1 MDIEDIQSPRDY
13 LIYSK
18 NEVHP
23 YSPAIGK
30 LLDLSTSYVYDAE
43 KAYAEGKIN
52 AVWSRATGWEIPLI
66 YASDIIPVAY
76 SEMGRLS
83 DIESVTIAEDYY
95 QFPQETCSMVKCTV
109 GQWHKR
115 RGSGIKKII
124 GASVA
129 CEPYNLAWE
138 LMRSEGYDV
147 HSIDVVY
154 RAPGV
159 KGERLE
165 QLVKFLIEQI
175 HETAE
180 WLTGSR
186 EINEEKLKIEIQR
199 KNRLISKVRRI
210 LELRIK
216 NPYYM
221 RSLPSIYLLTGLNTY
236 FGKPVEYEA
245 MLDELIRELETAPVD
260 KSDLNKVIP
269 LVWVGSAGQEFG
281 IYEAIDQSGGAL
293 LGFRGYPFNNYDETL
308 PPVEALA
315 RHVLGNQDAGAS
327 IYVQKVI
334 EQELKKVKARGLVL
348 YGYLGC
354 SYGSV
359 AREMWRDY
367 FHKKGY
373 PSINIE
379 GTFQVGPPTGQI
391 LTRIRAFVE
400 MLA

>member
-1 MDIEDIQSPRDY
+1 MEIEDIQNPRDY

-18 NEVHP
+18 NVVHS
-23 YSPAIGK
+23 YSKAIGK
-30 LLDLSTSYVYDAE
+30 LLDLSTSYVHDAE
-43 KAYAEGKIN
+43 KAHEEGKIT
-52 AVWSRATGWEIPLI
+52 AVWSRATGWEIPLT
-66 YASDIIPVAY
+66 YASGIIPMAY

-83 DIESVTIAEDYY
+83 DLESVTIAEDYY

-115 RGSGIKKII
+115 RDSTIKRII

-138 LMRSEGYDV
+138 LMRKEGFDV

-165 QLVKFLIEQI
+165 QLVQFLIEQI
-175 HETAE
+175 HDTAE
-180 WLTGSR
+180 WLTGKR
-186 EINEEKLKIEIQR
+186 EIDEEKLKIEIQR
-199 KNRLISKVRRI
+199 KNRLIAKIRKI
-210 LELRIK
+210 LDLRIK
-216 NPYYM
+216 NPFYM

-236 FGKPVEYEA
+236 FGKPEEYEA
-245 MLDELIRELETAPVD
+245 VVDLLIEELENAPVN
-260 KSDLNKVIP
+260 KGDLERVIP

-281 IYEAIDQSGGAL
+281 IYEAIDQANGAL
-293 LGFRGYPFNNYDETL
+293 LGFRNFPFNTYQEDI
-308 PPVEALA
+308 PPIEALA
-315 RHVLGNQDAGAS
+315 RHVLGNQEAGAS
-327 IYVQKVI
+327 VYVQKVI
-334 EQELKKVKARGLVL
+334 ELELLKVKARGLVL

-359 AREMWRDY
+359 AREMWREY
-367 FHKKGY
+367 FHKKGV
-373 PSINIE
+373 PSINLE

-391 LTRIRAFVE
+391 LTRIRAFIE